1 MTVLSRRTKNN
12 PIFVGESGVG
22 KVGSGLGLG
31 LGLGSGLGLR
41 CTVTVT
47 VTVMLRV
54 SSP

>member
-31 LGLGSGLGLR
+31 LGLVLGLGLR
-41 CTVTVT
+41 
-47 VTVMLRV
+47 
-54 SSP
+54 